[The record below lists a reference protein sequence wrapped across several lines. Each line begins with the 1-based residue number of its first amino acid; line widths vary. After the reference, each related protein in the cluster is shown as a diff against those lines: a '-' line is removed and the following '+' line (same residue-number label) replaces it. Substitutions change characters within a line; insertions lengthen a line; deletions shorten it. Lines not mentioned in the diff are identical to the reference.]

1 MNNLKRFEDMTE
13 EEKGNECFSLYY
25 PLAEF
30 IYPRL
35 KYFRDSDKMG
45 YPTELNSMEEWN
57 EILDKMLF
65 AFNFVLNENR
75 ISQFTTGQEYQV
87 ILDGAME
94 GFKLFGEYFLSLW
107 D

>member
-1 MNNLKRFEDMTE
+1 
-13 EEKGNECFSLYY
+13 
-25 PLAEF
+25 
-30 IYPRL
+30 
-35 KYFRDSDKMG
+35 
-45 YPTELNSMEEWN
+45 MEEWD

-75 ISQFTTGQEYQV
+75 ISQFTTAQEYQV
-87 ILDGAME
+87 ILDGVME